1 MDSEKGQKE
10 CTHTNKMLSTLVVI
24 VVAVSK
30 PKSGSILFL
39 FAYSNFRGQTTLLY
53 RMHSA
58 QTLNRLF
65 WKLQT
70 VIQTLCEI
78 KVGEFRDSKSAINAL
93 RGSKD

>member
-39 FAYSNFRGQTTLLY
+39 FAYSNFGGQTTLQY
-53 RMHSA
+53 
-58 QTLNRLF
+58 
-65 WKLQT
+65 K
-70 VIQTLCEI
+70 IQT
-78 KVGEFRDSKSAINAL
+78 STKSNRVLFIHGA
-93 RGSKD
+93 KFQF

>member
-53 RMHSA
+53 KI
-58 QTLNRLF
+58 QTSTKLNRVLF
-65 WKLQT
+65 IYGALWS
-70 VIQTLCEI
+70 EI
-78 KVGEFRDSKSAINAL
+78 T
-93 RGSKD
+93 